1 MKQIILTL
9 ITVFSMFCLVACGGE
24 KTSDTNAGGN
34 ATDKATVTEAP
45 ASEPASDNTSTSTD
59 EINVTPAPEEATP
72 EPTEKPTVVYEG
84 IDMDSTLSGQ
94 EWLETFIGVIDE
106 PKIVVFNDNT
116 GKKVIVEQEGEVS
129 FNPDEDAMAIF
140 LPAGYVDGR
149 AIQGVRINSNLHS
162 IAGENY
168 TIFYLDAEKMR
179 EKGNCKAGFL
189 VIHGDERI
197 GLIANLIIE

>member
-59 EINVTPAPEEATP
+59 EINETPAPEEATP

-116 GKKVIVEQEGEVS
+116 GKKVIVEQEGEVTI
-129 FNPDEDAMAIF
+129 NPEEDAMAIF
-140 LPAGYVDGR
+140 LPAGWIFR
-149 AIQGVRINSNLHS
+149 LNSALFPEIQS
-162 IAGENY
+162 
-168 TIFYLDAEKMR
+168 T
-179 EKGNCKAGFL
+179 
-189 VIHGDERI
+189 
-197 GLIANLIIE
+197 